1 MWLWWQ
7 AKISLWDWRVKV
19 ATLMLMSI
27 FLLFLNITHYT
38 AQHSANRIRF
48 LGNLQNANFEQLSNS
63 KSVLEDYNQDCRVIT
78 RNLLT
83 LNALAKI
90 LNVKVRYFTICHIVV
105 IVKFLACLLVC
116 NWCLKVNWYIL
127 SPPNKRTGKL
137 NKNETKEVILIRHL
151 PIELLFKKNIPKN
164 RNNKEFS
171 NLIYLIQGFF

>member
-7 AKISLWDWRVKV
+7 AKISLRDWRVKV

-27 FLLFLNITHYT
+27 FWLFLNITHYT

-48 LGNLQNANFEQLSNS
+48 LGNLQNANFEHLSNS

-116 NWCLKVNWYIL
+116 NWCLKVNWYIP

-137 NKNETKEVILIRHL
+137 NKNETEEVILIRHL
-151 PIELLFKKNIPKN
+151 PIELLFKKAYQKIETTKN
-164 RNNKEFS
+164 
-171 NLIYLIQGFF
+171 LAT

>member
-27 FLLFLNITHYT
+27 FWLFLNITHYT

-127 SPPNKRTGKL
+127 SPQNKRTGKL